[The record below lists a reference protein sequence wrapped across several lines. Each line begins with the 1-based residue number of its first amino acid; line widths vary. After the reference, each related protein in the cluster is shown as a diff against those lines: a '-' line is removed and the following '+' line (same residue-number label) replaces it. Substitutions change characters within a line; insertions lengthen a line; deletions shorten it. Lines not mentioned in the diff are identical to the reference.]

1 MNGFFY
7 LKLEAGRS
15 VIKELKSL
23 LENETPHCWK
33 FCKCLKMWKVLLSLN
48 LRLRTRVEKYY
59 AGETRRPFFGIFFY
73 FRSPSFTRELTR
85 IREKIKFW
93 SAEVEF
99 RHKSFVYR
107 YYNSID
113 NFSCC
118 LIATVCLIQSRK
130 CTRNTKI
137 YLCFDRVMDNFY
149 AVIEVGRIWSWYDP
163 WSPVLTSISHMWFSP
178 LQSKGFY
185 APACHIKDPRY
196 LRS

>member
-1 MNGFFY
+1 MRGRAAPPHPGIYRVPPPGVRGPITEHALTYASGKILCRRNYTAFFSVFT
-7 LKLEAGRS
+7 LGR
-15 VIKELKSL
+15 LHFP
-23 LENETPHCWK
+23 EN
-33 FCKCLKMWKVLLSLN
+33 L
-48 LRLRTRVEKYY
+48 
-59 AGETRRPFFGIFFY
+59 
-73 FRSPSFTRELTR
+73 R
-85 IREKIKFW
+85 IREKESSGIQGSSLQFHGW
-93 SAEVEF
+93 LLLLPAPQGHSL
-99 RHKSFVYR
+99 FV
-107 YYNSID
+107 
-113 NFSCC
+113 
-118 LIATVCLIQSRK
+118 QSRK